1 MDGVKFTHIDRV
13 VVNCKQ
19 NYCNDCQIKC
29 KTQTEIQFA
38 RGLFVFSCSCSCCCW
53 CCGSHAKLRYLC
65 IEEIEED
72 LALILFIVTKSLPFA
87 SCGCCCCCCLFIS
100 ACLTLKII
108 YKLFNTIYKLLP
120 QTTRGLEGERR
131 RGTLLRHHLQSSH
144 SFIANWFSFCAAHYE
159 CNCDDADV
167 AAAFNCRPKMV
178 KVIHVAAAERDGER
192 VRASA
197 SEMAAKDA
205 ADWSVCNM
213 LEQPQCCGNNATL
226 F

>member
-1 MDGVKFTHIDRV
+1 MQNANWNSICTRLVCFQLQLLLLLLMLWQPRKIEILMYRGDR
-13 VVNCKQ
+13 
-19 NYCNDCQIKC
+19 
-29 KTQTEIQFA
+29 
-38 RGLFVFSCSCSCCCW
+38 G
-53 CCGSHAKLRYLC
+53 GS
-65 IEEIEED
+65 
-72 LALILFIVTKSLPFA
+72 FPKSLPFA

-120 QTTRGLEGERR
+120 QTTCGLEGGRR
-131 RGTLLRHHLQSSH
+131 RGTLLRHRLQSSH